1 MNPRSQD
8 SYTQAYNKWIVDK
21 SQENMGKLLDAFLPT
36 INSEILQYS
45 GNRDL
50 LRSRARVYAIQAI
63 KSFNPMGTAKLN
75 SWIVTNLKQ
84 LSRYG
89 KRLRPVRASEDV
101 IRDAAELNRVRG
113 ELEDELGR
121 APTDEELTDETGWGK
136 KRLDKL
142 RHDAVASV
150 SGGADPSETAD
161 EGFTSAMDMSTQFA
175 DEVPFARDAVYMS
188 LPQRDKDIFDYKLG
202 MHGKPAMS
210 GTDIAKKLGVT
221 SALISQRSSDIG
233 RRIADIASGGGNV

>member
-8 SYTQAYNKWIVDK
+8 SYTQAYNKWIVDR
-21 SQENMGKLLDAFLPT
+21 SPANMGELLNTFAPT

-63 KSFNPMGTAKLN
+63 KSFNPMGNANLN
-75 SWIVTNLKQ
+75 SWVVTNLKQ

-101 IRDAAELNRVRG
+101 LRDAAELNRVRS
-113 ELEDELGR
+113 ELEDSLGR
-121 APTDEELTDETGWGK
+121 EPTDDELTDETGWGK

-142 RHDAVASV
+142 RHGAIASV
-150 SGGADPSETAD
+150 SGGANPEDISDTD
-161 EGFTSAMDMSTQFA
+161 YDDMSDIGSVMA
-175 DEVPFARDAVYMS
+175 DQVPFARDAVYMS
-188 LPQRDKDIFDYKLG
+188 LPKRDQDIFDYKLG
-202 MHGKPAMS
+202 MHGKPSIS
-210 GTDIAKKLGVT
+210 GTEIAKRLGVT
-221 SALISQRSSDIG
+221 SALISQRSSAIG
-233 RRIADIASGGGNV
+233 RRIADIASGEAYV